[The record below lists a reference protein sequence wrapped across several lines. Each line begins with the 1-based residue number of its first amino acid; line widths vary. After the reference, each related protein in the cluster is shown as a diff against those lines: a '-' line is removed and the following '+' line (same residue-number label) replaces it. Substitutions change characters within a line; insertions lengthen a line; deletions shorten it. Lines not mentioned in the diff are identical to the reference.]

1 MDQPLTPAAK
11 PSPGRATTFVSG
23 LAVMTLAVLAGCSPP
38 RYQGPQIQDPP
49 PGFFLKPEATKDREL
64 FPDRE
69 AIHRDAWVN
78 AQWGEISTI
87 HITGYRGTLMRAD
100 VRSALEEAKA
110 AATEPVTFGELQE
123 VRIDG
128 RTAWGWDERLQTPET
143 GLEWVAYRVVVPYDT
158 ISYAVEL
165 YSGDPTFKGVP
176 DTLAAIASTFGV
188 GETRWNIPLL
198 VVIGVLL
205 VVLVSAARSRSQ
217 AQKER
222 MRNIH
227 FVEIPKKE
235 GEGGEADPAAAKT
248 PGGGRQAPG
257 GAAKGGGQAP
267 GGAPGGGKQAPGG
280 AGSGGK
286 QAPGGSGGGGRQAP
300 APSEPKAPPPKEP
313 PGSS

>member
-1 MDQPLTPAAK
+1 MRPC
-11 PSPGRATTFVSG
+11 PGRRPTSFPG
-23 LAVMTLAVLAGCSPP
+23 IAVLVLSVPTLSVLAGCSPP

-64 FPDRE
+64 FPGRE
-69 AIHRDAWVN
+69 VIHRDAWVN

-87 HITGYRGTLMRAD
+87 HITGYPGPLMRAD
-100 VRSALEEAKA
+100 VRDALDRAKA
-110 AATEPVTFGELQE
+110 AVTEPVTFGDLEE

-176 DTLAAIASTFGV
+176 DTLAAIASTFAVGV
-188 GETRWNIPLL
+188 TRWNIPLL

-205 VVLVSAARSRSQ
+205 VVLFSAARSRSR
-217 AQKER
+217 AQRER

-235 GEGGEADPAAAKT
+235 GEGEEEG
-248 PGGGRQAPG
+248 GHGGRQAPG
-257 GAAKGGGQAP
+257 GS
-267 GGAPGGGKQAPGG
+267 
-280 AGSGGK
+280 GSGGK
-286 QAPGGSGGGGRQAP
+286 QAPGGPGGGGPKAP
-300 APSEPKAPPPKEP
+300 APSAPKAPPPKEP